1 MPPIFVS
8 HASKD
13 DSTVT
18 RLHDELETATGRN
31 LWVDHKD
38 IAPGAN
44 WQIAID
50 QTLRETDTMLLV
62 ISRNSADREEVM
74 AEWRD
79 ALLRGHTLLIA
90 IIDDI
95 PLEDIPSR
103 LRIIQIVNLQA
114 DWNAGIRALTAAIKG
129 EALPDDAPLTPVRP
143 ITGHIDRRLTTI
155 PMTGRDDD
163 LNEVKRLLK
172 LAPAAILGVGGLG
185 KSRLAAEL
193 ALTSPDVDGA
203 VWHTASDISRPDEV
217 IELLRDHLNMEVTA
231 DRPAVLKKLRTVKRL
246 IILDNM
252 ESVPADDPRRAAY
265 VKLVDDLAD
274 ADAQVLLTSRVEWP
288 ELHRC
293 GTHTPRTLMP
303 EPAAKVVLDMG
314 EALGVKADLQPHA
327 AAIAQAARYH
337 PRLIEWAVGLMR
349 KFPVA
354 KVLADLTDLKSKGAQ
369 DALDEMIL
377 KTLRQM
383 TEAHGDPPAAIL
395 KRLNVC
401 RSGFTYE
408 AAKAIAIFDDSVGAQ
423 HVASLPP
430 ETDLDDSL
438 LVLQTYRFV
447 TFDGTRYTIDPLVI
461 AAVGEDPAAH
471 RPHYDY
477 YRALAWEHHYKQ
489 DYLGID
495 PESSNLEAAFEWALA
510 SGNGEDAYW
519 LYTDCRDFLRNRG
532 RYAQRMD
539 WMTRLEKVLSSHSKE
554 SLKASFQNN
563 IGILYQEHPIGNRR
577 KNLHRALD
585 ASQTALE
592 YYILASAPLDYAMTQ
607 NTLGNAYLDLS
618 KIENYAAN
626 LREAIKCYQA
636 ALEYYTPAAAP
647 SDFAM
652 TQNNLGVAYSD
663 LATMEDRADNLQRAI
678 ACFKAALEYYA
689 PSAAPLAYAM
699 TQNNLG
705 AAYWNLSGVEDRA
718 DNLRRAI
725 KSYQS
730 ALEYRTPI
738 TAPLDY
744 AQTQNNLGT
753 AYRNLAS
760 IEDRLANLRQAV
772 ACYQLVL
779 EYYTPSAAPLDY
791 ALTQENVGLAYWDLA
806 KIGNKEQNLLKA
818 VDAYHEALRFL
829 TSTAAPYNYPK
840 VQRHLGMAYKDLDD
854 LPAAIACWRE
864 AAIYYRQMDAIDNAN
879 LMLRWIAKAEANLNS
894 PIRKFFKWVKLI

>member
-1 MPPIFVS
+1 MQPIFVS

-13 DSTVT
+13 DEPVT

-50 QTLRETDTMLLV
+50 KTLRETDAMLLV
-62 ISRNSADREEVM
+62 ISRNSANREEVM

-79 ALLRGHTLLIA
+79 ALLRNHKLLIA

-172 LAPAAILGVGGLG
+172 LAPAAILGMGGLG

-203 VWHTASDISRPDEV
+203 VWHTASDISRPDEI
-217 IELLRDHLNMEVTA
+217 IELLRDHLNLEVTA

-252 ESVPADDPRRAAY
+252 ESVPADDPRRATY

-274 ADAQVLLTSRVEWP
+274 AGAQVLLTSRVEWP
-288 ELHRC
+288 DLHRC

-303 EPAAKVVLDMG
+303 DSAAQVVLDMG
-314 EALGVKADLQPHA
+314 EVLGVKADLKPHA
-327 AAIAQAARYH
+327 PAIAQAARFH

-423 HVASLPP
+423 HAASLPTQ
-430 ETDLDDSL
+430 TDLDDALST
-438 LVLQTYRFV
+438 LQTYRFV

-471 RPHYDY
+471 RPHYDHY
-477 YRALAWEHHYKQ
+477 EALAQHHNKTQ
-489 DYLGID
+489 DYLGLD
-495 PESSNLEAAFEWALA
+495 PESANLEAAFEWALA
-510 SGNGEDAYW
+510 GGDGEDAYW
-519 LYTDCRDFLRNRG
+519 LGGNICSDFLANRG
-532 RYAQRMD
+532 RFDQRKD
-539 WMTRLEKVLSSHSKE
+539 WLERVVDKLANHADE
-554 SLKASFQNN
+554 SLKAAVQNSL
-563 IGILYQEHPIGNRR
+563 GILYMQHPIGSRR
-577 KNLHRALD
+577 
-585 ASQTALE
+585 E
-592 YYILASAPLDYAMTQ
+592 
-607 NTLGNAYLDLS
+607 
-618 KIENYAAN
+618 N
-626 LREAIKCYQA
+626 LRRAIESYQA
-636 ALEYYTPAAAP
+636 ALQYYT
-647 SDFAM
+647 
-652 TQNNLGVAYSD
+652 
-663 LATMEDRADNLQRAI
+663 
-678 ACFKAALEYYA
+678 
-689 PSAAPLAYAM
+689 PSAAPLAYAT

-705 AAYWNLSGVEDRA
+705 IAYSNLAKIEDRA
-718 DNLRRAI
+718 ANLQRAI
-725 KSYQS
+725 ESYQA
-730 ALEYRTPI
+730 ALQYRTS
-738 TAPLDY
+738 TAVPLDF

-753 AYRNLAS
+753 AYWNLS
-760 IEDRLANLRQAV
+760 EIEDRAANLQRAIESYQAALQYWTPTTAPLDYATTQNNLGIAYSNLAAIEDRAANLQRAIESYQAALQYWTPTTAPLAYATTQNNLGASYWDLSEIEDRAANLRRAI
-772 ACYQLVL
+772 ACYQAAL
-779 EYYTPSAAPLDY
+779 EYRTPSAAPMDYAMTQNNLGTAYRDMSEIEDRATNLRRAIECYQAALQYYTPSAAPMDY
-791 ALTQENVGLAYWDLA
+791 AMTQANLGITHEDLGGL
-806 KIGNKEQNLLKA
+806 N
-818 VDAYHEALRFL
+818 
-829 TSTAAPYNYPK
+829 T
-840 VQRHLGMAYKDLDD
+840 
-854 LPAAIACWRE
+854 AIACWRE
-864 AAIYYRQMDAIDNAN
+864 AAIYYRQMDAIDNAD
-879 LMLRWIAKAEANLNS
+879 LMLRWIANAEA
-894 PIRKFFKWVKLI
+894 KLKG